1 MVVYVEYVF
10 LENFVLDFTLLTL
23 SLCSAK
29 VKTAK
34 KNLLFSAL
42 LGAAFALL
50 FPLLS
55 LPFFCESLLKFTI
68 GFVLCFFA
76 YPHIKTKKQRSRYAF
91 ICFFFFCFSFAFAG
105 ALFAV
110 SYMASQNAK
119 SYAIEKLPFSMV
131 FAVFVFLCL
140 FSFRAVQKLYQKKRV
155 LSHTYS
161 CAIPYNKRVVAVLGF
176 LDSGNK
182 ATKNGVPVCFISP
195 VSAYEIW
202 QEDFLFFE
210 QKTEKATFDCT
221 AENEKY
227 GGQVCDQITI
237 QTLGGE
243 KMLFVR
249 LGELHVKLDNGCVK
263 KQVYFAVSPHILSQ
277 DYDLLLPADILEDIV

>member
-10 LENFVLDFTLLTL
+10 VENFVLDLALLTL
-23 SLCSAK
+23 SFCAAK

-34 KNLLFSAL
+34 KNLLVSACF
-42 LGAAFALL
+42 GALFALL

-55 LPFFCESLLKFTI
+55 PPFFIEILLKFLTS
-68 GFVLCFFA
+68 FVLCFLA
-76 YPHIKTKKQRSRYAF
+76 YPHVKTKKQRGRYAF

-119 SYAIEKLPFSMV
+119 SYAIEKTPFSIV

-140 FSFRAVQKLYQKKRV
+140 FSFRAVQKLYQKKRAFA
-155 LSHTYS
+155 HIYS

-195 VSAYEIW
+195 LSAYEIW
-202 QEDFLFFE
+202 QENFLPFE
-210 QKTEKATFDCT
+210 QENEKATIEST
-221 AENEKY
+221 AQNGKH
-227 GGQVCDQITI
+227 GWQACDQITI

-243 KMLFVR
+243 KTLFVR
-249 LGELHVKLDNGCVK
+249 LGELHVKLDNECVK
-263 KQVYFAVSPHILSQ
+263 KQVYFAISPHILSK
-277 DYDLLLPADILEDIV
+277 DYDLLLPADILDDIA